1 MEQLYSEADWVSA
14 PPVSDDAQPYQEKV
28 VYNSDLIR
36 PKTGYKKN
44 LYFVLLL
51 IAGTIGSFIVYH
63 WYSVESGFRP
73 GTSGLAAAIVMCAT
87 GITILI
93 ASTLLARMD
102 YSL

>member
-1 MEQLYSEADWVSA
+1 MEQLYNEADWVSA
-14 PPVSDDAQPYQEKV
+14 PPVSDDAEPYEERV

-36 PKTGYKKN
+36 PKAGHKQN

-63 WYSVESGFRP
+63 WYSVESGFRS

-87 GITILI
+87 GITVFT
-93 ASTLLARMD
+93 AATLLKRID